1 MRTEKVK
8 KIIQKDAKNTIN
20 KTMKSNK
27 RSNINIIS
35 NNNNNTINT
44 SRSNLKFNIRRQ
56 RNNNTSWESKRSPWN
71 SSNKRRYTISN
82 TR

>member
-35 NNNNNTINT
+35 NNNNNITNI
-44 SRSNLKFNIRRQ
+44 SRSNFELNIRR
-56 RNNNTSWESKRSPWN
+56 
-71 SSNKRRYTISN
+71 
-82 TR
+82 

>member
-35 NNNNNTINT
+35 SYDYCVINIGFN
-44 SRSNLKFNIRRQ
+44 SNI
-56 RNNNTSWESKRSPWN
+56 
-71 SSNKRRYTISN
+71 
-82 TR
+82 